1 MNPDYNEYRFP
12 QIRPLPWDKVFR
24 HRTPKEAID
33 FVSTLLV
40 YDPLSRPTPLGALL
54 DPFFDE
60 LRNQNT
66 VLPNGQPLP
75 PLFNFTP
82 EECQQEPEVVKKII
96 PDWYKSVAHNQR

>member
-60 LRNQNT
+60 LRDQNT

-82 EECQQEPEVVKKII
+82 G
-96 PDWYKSVAHNQR
+96 KSAHSLTFCL